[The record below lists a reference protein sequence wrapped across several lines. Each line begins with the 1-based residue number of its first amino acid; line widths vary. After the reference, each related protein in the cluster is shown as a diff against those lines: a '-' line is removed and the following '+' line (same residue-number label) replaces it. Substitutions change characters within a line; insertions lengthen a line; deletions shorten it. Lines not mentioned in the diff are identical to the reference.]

1 MSYNSDDD
9 QTDLNDDLD
18 FGDAMRGVTPIK
30 QDRHHNLYSTPTK
43 LKARLDSASSYRR
56 QAASREIEQVID
68 GLSSEAKDILDSNDE
83 LLFAAPGVQF
93 STLKRLRKGHI
104 HWEAGLDL
112 HGYSVDQARD
122 EVSLFIRDACRRN
135 LRSVLVVHGKAYTQ
149 PGQPALLKS
158 CVNDWLRQLNQVLA
172 FCSAQ
177 PKDGGTGA
185 VYVLLKRQPS

>member
-1 MSYNSDDD
+1 M
-9 QTDLNDDLD
+9 
-18 FGDAMRGVTPIK
+18 
-30 QDRHHNLYSTPTK
+30 
-43 LKARLDSASSYRR
+43 
-56 QAASREIEQVID
+56 ID

-122 EVSLFIRDACRRN
+122 EVSQFIRDACRQN
-135 LRSVLVVHGKAYTQ
+135 LRAVLVVHGKAFTQ

-185 VYVLLKRQPS
+185 VYVLLKRQAS

>member
-30 QDRHHNLYSTPTK
+30 QDRHHNLYSTPAK